1 MHSYPFWPFIA
12 SPDHPVLSALW
23 EVLAHGVLAAFV
35 VAPLVWRSRMRSRL
49 LLLLLA
55 FVGGVILDVDHALVA
70 GSLSPGAMEE
80 LGRRPPT
87 HSVAFAATLALIA
100 YALTRRVLAA
110 WAVLAI
116 LVSHLL
122 FDAAGGGVRWL
133 YPLQEPES
141 IPWLICPLG
150 ILLLFGVSLA
160 LTWSQSPP
168 PERSRAGSSIDA
180 HPVDE
185 HARGELGGRV
195 G

>member
-1 MHSYPFWPFIA
+1 
-12 SPDHPVLSALW
+12 
-23 EVLAHGVLAAFV
+23 V

-49 LLLLLA
+49 LLLA
-55 FVGGVILDVDHALVA
+55 FVGGVILDVDHALAA
-70 GSLSPGAMEE
+70 GTLSPGAMEE

-87 HSVAFAATLALIA
+87 HSLAFAATLALIA
-100 YALTRRVLAA
+100 YACTRRVLAA

-116 LVSHLL
+116 MGSHLL

-133 YPLQEPES
+133 YPLPEPES
-141 IPWLICPLG
+141 IPWLACPLG

-160 LTWSQSPP
+160 LTRSQAPP
-168 PERSRAGSSIDA
+168 LAGSPAGSAIDA

-185 HARGELGGRV
+185 HARRELGGRI

>member
-1 MHSYPFWPFIA
+1 MHPYRAWPFLS

-23 EVLAHGVLAAFV
+23 EVLVHGALAAIV

-49 LLLLLA
+49 LLLA
-55 FVGGVILDVDHALVA
+55 FLGGVVLDVDHALAA
-70 GSLSPGAMEE
+70 GSFDPERMED

-87 HSVAFAATLALIA
+87 HSLAFAAALALVA
-100 YALTRRVLAA
+100 YALTRRGRVA

-116 LVSHLL
+116 LLSHLL

-133 YPLQEPES
+133 YPLDEPEA
-141 IPWLICPLG
+141 IPWLACPLG
-150 ILLLFGVSLA
+150 LLLLFGVSLA
-160 LTWSQSPP
+160 LA
-168 PERSRAGSSIDA
+168 RSRPRSASLVDA
-180 HPVDE
+180 DPVDE